1 MRKNAAFSR
10 LLSAVLTIAMMFS
23 MIPFSMSVSAA
34 TELHPDAVTI
44 TVSDE
49 NGNALAGATV
59 SITVD
64 SVANGDGYIK
74 ETKTTDETGTI
85 EVVSKEDYVEND
97 LKLTAK
103 VTKAGYKI
111 YDIETTDITSVDQ
124 DFEVTLISTTISGV
138 IIEGVTETYVKGLDV
153 PAVKVSGTKKSDVV
167 TYKLGDGEF
176 TETTP
181 QMHVPGEYVVTVR
194 VEREGYDVLE
204 KTVISVVNENTL
216 NINAQVYGGGDYD
229 GKEHDVFTKISG
241 TTEDDTVTITLDG
254 VEYIS
259 QMPTVKNVGKYTV
272 VLKVERFGYAD
283 YEKSF
288 EINIVAID
296 IEGYEVYAYGG
307 PYDGNYHEAV
317 VVGCDKIH
325 KEDKIYYKLDDGEW
339 QDTVPKVIDAG
350 TYEVLVSISRA
361 NHNTIELPATVTI
374 TPAAQRIDFY
384 SSEYKD
390 GGSMTIVYDE
400 NNPENNVY
408 DFSASVD
415 EAKAD
420 TQVVYSVEN
429 ASSSDLDASK
439 IAEISAEGKLTI
451 KNPGCITVKAY
462 KAGNK
467 NYNSAEIIFNV
478 IINASSEQLIFFDDA
493 DNVKYVF
500 GENDGVVSSI
510 EATKKYPD
518 KDKGVVEYTISPD
531 NIGLSCD
538 ITTGKITIN
547 DYQKLSEALAERDE
561 KLSVVVTAEKGVG
574 QEVSNNFVPPEFL
587 DVYFTDNLHWGS
599 AYVYYWYKDSAK
611 NPEWPG
617 VVMELAEE
625 NNGHNEKVYK
635 YSVPSGVE
643 GIIFNNGVNGD
654 NGVQTVDIKNF
665 KNNTGFYLGSSQGKN
680 KWDVISYDRQ
690 GSEDYKENTEIVDT
704 YPATSASYIINVTSE
719 DVVGNAYKAVGEKG
733 KNDWYTSKVTF
744 SPADENYEISR
755 QPVPDTF
762 VNSVVVDDQGTH
774 DRYVYLRNK
783 TTGGITSKIKLD
795 GLKIDTVAPDVNN
808 MSITYSEPN
817 FIEKLG
823 KIFGFYNPNITIT
836 FRVDDEIGE
845 EESGVDFITWYYNK
859 ETDATSSILSEKT
872 GVLKATRDEAG
883 YVAEITLKASDVE
896 QLRGNISFTATDFA
910 GLTSGVVTDNDRII
924 VVDTINP
931 VMSAAHSLID
941 VNGVYTQEN
950 NQHYYNG
957 DVKFTFTVKEANFF
971 EEDVVVKVSKDGKA
985 AVVTDVTWITS
996 STDDEVRIGEF
1007 TLSGD
1012 GDYIV
1017 TMTYI
1022 DNAGNVQTDKSG
1034 VIVKEYKSDLI
1045 TIDTSAAVLGSSQV
1059 DKTNQTTKFTINER
1073 NFDPTKIT
1081 VTGTITNI
1089 KGEETSMTPDKLT
1102 SILRSANWKKNS
1114 DNSYS
1119 FVYDYSNGNSFYDGI
1134 YDLKVLYSDY
1144 SSGTPITLDMEEFVI
1159 DSESPVGVTIE
1170 YSDLTLKDRILDVI
1184 TLGFYN
1190 PDVTVK
1196 FVAYDKNAG
1205 VKDFTWSY
1213 KKQLYATD
1221 VNHPDSIE
1229 DTTIKAIQD
1238 EEDKSRFYAEMTLEA
1253 NEFEQYKGNLSVFAT
1268 DNYDN
1273 ISKKFTDEGYV
1284 IVVDTIAP
1292 EITVEYSKE
1301 NRVENSNYY
1310 YNGSFTATFKVTEAN
1325 FFSEDIKITLVK
1337 DGVEET
1343 PVTLDWISEDNNLW
1357 VSEYTVSGD
1366 GHYVFKAEYTDKT
1379 QNKMNSYESDVRTI
1393 DMIAPVIDVTYE
1405 NNYPVNTLKDSEN
1418 HERKYFS
1425 DTQVSTI
1432 KITEHNFKESEVD
1445 FSKILSK
1452 DVAEMELGN
1461 DSIEFSQWSHL
1472 GDEHTITVTYNG
1484 DANYSFDVDYT
1495 DLATNKAA
1503 DYTPDYFTVD
1513 KTAPKRLTVS
1523 YSTSLLETILES
1535 VSFGFYNAKMT
1546 VTITADDDTSP
1557 INQFVYNYTKSAG
1570 VSNVNAEL
1578 INQAITEADI
1588 SYSGNNQ
1595 TATAK
1600 FEIPKLVL
1608 QNDNQ
1613 FNGTVAFTATD
1624 RAGNS
1629 TEQKDNHRIVV
1640 DNIAPVCNVT
1650 YNQSVNE
1657 VNGISYYDGNIDV
1670 NVRITEA
1677 NFYSENVMIAVTK
1690 DGVSYP
1696 VNPRWSNASVDV
1708 HNGTFTLT
1716 EDGDYTITVNYS
1728 DKSNNRMTTYE
1739 SNQLTI
1745 DTSIIE
1751 PIFSINGVNK
1761 GAEGGAYKGDVTV
1774 AFSYEDQNYAS
1785 KTIRLTRTLFD
1796 KVEDVTDEFISTLD
1810 NDKGGSGSFD
1820 VSKIVENDGIY
1831 ELTIGITDKANHTT
1845 ESSMKFTINRF
1856 GSVYEYSDYLVSL
1869 IKDGGQYITITDGN
1883 KAAITE
1889 DLIITEYNADRILK
1903 DSLKILI
1910 TRDGEAIDAEYTTSP
1925 SKIDDQ
1931 VAISNS
1937 GWYKYVYTIKASNFV
1952 KDGVYKI
1959 SLTSAYASSDSDR
1972 NDSTSVPENSLTS
1985 KGEKILDTMSF
1996 TVDTTAPEIRNI
2008 ANLENAI
2015 VNAQTLDVKYTIVDV
2030 GGLKSIEVILN
2041 GKAID
2046 TITEFGDSVFNYS
2059 GQFTINESTDTQT
2072 VQLKV
2077 MDLAGNV
2084 TDTASKDFSTGD
2096 LYVFND
2102 VVTVSTNF
2110 FVRFYANKFLF
2121 WGSVGGVIVLAA
2133 AIIVIIAL
2141 KRKKK
2146 EM

>member
-10 LLSAVLTIAMMFS
+10 VLSAVLTIAMMFS

-34 TELHPDAVTI
+34 TELHPDGVTI

-64 SVANGDGYIK
+64 SVANGDGYIE
-74 ETKTTDETGTI
+74 ETKTTDETGTV
-85 EVVSKEDYVEND
+85 EVISKEDYVEND

-103 VTKAGYKI
+103 VTKTGYKI

-138 IIEGVTETYVKGLDV
+138 IIEGVTETYVEGLNV
-153 PAVKVSGTKKSDVV
+153 PAVKVSGTKKGDVV

-176 TETTP
+176 SESLPMMTA
-181 QMHVPGEYVVTVR
+181 PGEYKVIVK
-194 VEREGYDVLE
+194 VEREGYDTFE
-204 KTVISVVNENTL
+204 KTVTSVVELNTIVLEVTEYKGNFDGKTHPSLIIEGLASGDECTYTL
-216 NINAQVYGGGDYD
+216 NNEKTSKEIPEIYD
-229 GKEHDVFTKISG
+229 
-241 TTEDDTVTITLDG
+241 
-254 VEYIS
+254 
-259 QMPTVKNVGKYTV
+259 VGKYTV
-272 VLKVERFGYAD
+272 AVTVKRYGYTTYENTFSNIEIIATDILGYTAMANSFVYDGTEKDAVFVTSEKPDKDDKVEYQMGESGIWSENVPKIKDVGEYI
-283 YEKSF
+283 
-288 EINIVAID
+288 INVRVSKTN
-296 IEGYEVYAYGG
+296 YNTTEVKVVPAK
-307 PYDGNYHEAV
+307 AV
-317 VVGCDKIH
+317 VSPAPQFIEFNKGYSTGSFDIDLNAN
-325 KEDKIYYKLDDGEW
+325 ED
-339 QDTVPKVIDAG
+339 Q
-350 TYEVLVSISRA
+350 
-361 NHNTIELPATVTI
+361 NT
-374 TPAAQRIDFY
+374 
-384 SSEYKD
+384 
-390 GGSMTIVYDE
+390 
-400 NNPENNVY
+400 Y
-408 DFSASVD
+408 DFSATFD
-415 EAKAD
+415 ETQSNAK
-420 TQVVYSVEN
+420 VIYSVKL
-429 ASSSDLDASK
+429 SSNSDANCSN
-439 IAEISAEGKLTI
+439 IAVIDNEGQL
-451 KNPGCITVKAY
+451 TVKN
-462 KAGNK
+462 AG
-467 NYNSAEIIFNV
+467 A
-478 IINASSEQLIFFDDA
+478 
-493 DNVKYVF
+493 
-500 GENDGVVSSI
+500 
-510 EATKKYPD
+510 
-518 KDKGVVEYTISPD
+518 
-531 NIGLSCD
+531 
-538 ITTGKITIN
+538 
-547 DYQKLSEALAERDE
+547 
-561 KLSVVVTAEKGVG
+561 VVVTATRPGTANYEETSVSCTVVIKNSAKDLIYFDDSYVNYTFGTTKDGVISNQKVEYKHTDDNG
-574 QEVSNNFVPPEFL
+574 AITYRIDKTNIGVSCDVNTGKVSISDYEALSAALENGSIEVAVNAHKDPVQEEITSTEISQKPDGKKSVYFSNNQGW
-587 DVYFTDNLHWGS
+587 DKVYIYFW
-599 AYVYYWYKDSAK
+599 DSATVC
-611 NPEWPG
+611 NQFPG
-617 VVMELAEE
+617 VEMKYVKENEL
-625 NNGHNEKVYK
+625 GEKVYR
-635 YSVPSGVE
+635 YDVPDDVK
-643 GIIFNNGVNGD
+643 GIVFSAGSDQN
-654 NGVQTVDIKNF
+654 QTVDIENIEH
-665 KNNTGFYLGSSQGKN
+665 NIGYYLLNQQGRWN
-680 KWDVISYDRQ
+680 V
-690 GSEDYKENTEIVDT
+690 GT
-704 YPATSASYIINVTSE
+704 YPWKDDSVTITEVKDKYDDCDTSYIIKISTEDIPENPYKLSGTLAESGWYASNVDVIPNDKYYLATSVLNE
-719 DVVGNAYKAVGEKG
+719 FTESVN
-733 KNDWYTSKVTF
+733 F
-744 SPADENYEISR
+744 S
-755 QPVPDTF
+755 
-762 VNSVVVDDQGTH
+762 DQGKA

-795 GLKIDTVAPDVNN
+795 GVKIDTIAPDANN
-808 MSITYSEPN
+808 MEITYSEPN

-836 FRVDDEIGE
+836 FRVDDEIAE

-896 QLRGNISFTATDFA
+896 QLRGNVSFTATDFA

-924 VVDTINP
+924 VIDTINP
-931 VMSAAHSLID
+931 VMSATHSLVD

-957 DVKFTFTVKEANFF
+957 DVKFTFTVTEANFF

-985 AVVTDVTWITS
+985 AVATAVAWITS

-1017 TMTYI
+1017 TMTYT
-1022 DNAGNVQTDKSG
+1022 DNAGNVQKDKSG
-1034 VIVKEYKSDLI
+1034 VIVKEYRSDLI
-1045 TIDTSAAVLGSSQV
+1045 TIDTAAAILGSSQV

-1073 NFDPTKIT
+1073 NFDPAKIT

-1089 KGEETSMTPDKLT
+1089 KGEEIAMTPDKLT
-1102 SILRSANWKKNS
+1102 SILRSANWKNNS

-1144 SSGTPITLDMEEFVI
+1144 SSGTPITLDMEEFII

-1170 YSDLTLKDRILDVI
+1170 YSDLTLKDRILDII

-1213 KKQLYATD
+1213 KKQLGATN

-1238 EEDKSRFYAEMTLEA
+1238 EEDKSRFYAEMTLKA

-1301 NRVENSNYY
+1301 NRLEDANYY
-1310 YNGSFTATFKVTEAN
+1310 YNGDFTATFKVTEAN
-1325 FFSEDIKITLVK
+1325 CFSEDIKITLVK

-1393 DMIAPVIDVTYE
+1393 DTIAPVIDVTYE

-1418 HERKYFS
+1418 HERKYFG

-1452 DVAEMELGN
+1452 DVAEMELEN
-1461 DSIEFSQWSHL
+1461 DSIEFSQWSHI

-1495 DLATNKAA
+1495 DLATNKAT

-1513 KTAPKRLTVS
+1513 KTAPERLTVS

-1570 VSNVNAEL
+1570 VSSVNAEL

-1588 SYSGNNQ
+1588 AYSDNNQ

-1600 FEIPKLVL
+1600 FEIPKFVL

-1613 FNGTVAFTATD
+1613 FNGTVAFIATD

-1629 TEQKDNHRIVV
+1629 TDQKDNHRIVV

-1677 NFYSENVMIAVTK
+1677 NFYSENVVIAVTK

-1728 DKSNNRMTTYE
+1728 DKSNNRMTAYE

-1745 DTSIIE
+1745 DTSISE
-1751 PIFSINGVNK
+1751 PVFSINGVNK
-1761 GAEGGAYKGDVTV
+1761 GTEGGAYKGDVTV

-1820 VSKIVENDGIY
+1820 VSKVVENDGIY

-1869 IKDGGQYITITDGN
+1869 IKDGGQYITIAKGN

-1931 VAISNS
+1931 VAISNA
-1937 GWYKYVYTIKASNFV
+1937 GWYKYVYTIKASNFA

-1959 SLTSAYASSDSDR
+1959 SLTSAYASSDSDK
-1972 NDSTSVPENSLTS
+1972 NDSTSVPENSITA

-2030 GGLKSIEVILN
+2030 GGLKSVEVILN
-2041 GKAID
+2041 GKAVD

-2059 GQFTINESTDTQT
+2059 GQFTINESTDAQT

-2084 TDTASKDFSTGD
+2084 TDTASEDFSTGD

-2110 FVRFYANKFLF
+2110 FVRFYANKLLF
-2121 WGSVGGVIVLAA
+2121 WGSIGGVIVLAA
-2133 AIIVIIAL
+2133 AILVIIAA

-2146 EM
+2146 ES